1 MRNRLVL
8 LPFLAVLGLM
18 PVTAT
23 MAAAGKY
30 YAPPQQCKT
39 SFLVSDSASKQLF
52 SGAFQEATGSFH
64 YDEGS
69 YALSRLRFAIDARSL
84 QASPPSLIRSA
95 EMFAITQH
103 PEISF
108 ISDVP
113 VTLKDGAGAIKGTLT
128 LRGKSQAATFD
139 ATLAKAETRG
149 TGAGGQLR
157 LTLSGKVKREAY
169 GMTVDPTPE
178 QPETGLG
185 DTVSLTLEMQ
195 AIAP

>member
-1 MRNRLVL
+1 M
-8 LPFLAVLGLM
+8 PFLAILGM
-18 PVTAT
+18 VSASAA
-23 MAAAGKY
+23 MAAAKTY

-39 SFLVSDSASKQLF
+39 SFLVSDSALKQLF
-52 SGAFQEATGSFH
+52 SGAFQEATGSFL

-69 YALSRLRFAIDARSL
+69 AALSRLRFAIDARSL
-84 QASPPSLIRSA
+84 QAPSSSLGRSA
-95 EMFAITQH
+95 AMFAITQN
-103 PEISF
+103 PEINF
-108 ISDVP
+108 VSDVP
-113 VTLKDGAGAIKGTLT
+113 VTLKDGAGAIKGTLS
-128 LRGKSQAATFD
+128 LHGKSQAASFD
-139 ATLAKAETRG
+139 ATLSKAEKR
-149 TGAGGQLR
+149 GQLR